1 MPVASWTFIFC
12 AQEKKEN
19 ANGQAEINDFL
30 VMSKKKKKALSLV
43 KILIM

>member
-30 VMSKKKKKALSLV
+30 VMSNKNKKKHWA
-43 KILIM
+43 

>member
-12 AQEKKEN
+12 AQEENEN

-30 VMSKKKKKALSLV
+30 VMSKNKK
-43 KILIM
+43 